1 MKNADAIKG
10 LREWH
15 GDELLHLDNYKDN
28 RAIAP
33 EYLDFRKK
41 LKERRYKQ
49 VEYKQI
55 IADDDQKY

>member
-41 LKERRYKQ
+41 
-49 VEYKQI
+49 
-55 IADDDQKY
+55 